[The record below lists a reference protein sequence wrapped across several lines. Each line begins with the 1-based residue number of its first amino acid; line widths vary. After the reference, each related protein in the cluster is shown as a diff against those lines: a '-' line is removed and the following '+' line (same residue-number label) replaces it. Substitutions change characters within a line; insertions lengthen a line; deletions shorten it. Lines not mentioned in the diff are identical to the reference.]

1 MPAASRS
8 PLPTSRRAF
17 PAIVADLAFS
27 MLVPDGFVE
36 PELPERTLN
45 VEDPTSSMPLALVS
59 SPVAGA
65 LVVVAA
71 RPAFDDGCVEQW
83 MRFLCVQVGIEL
95 SDVREGVIGR
105 EEGAAAC
112 GHRAMLATGAQVQDG
127 TPLVFQIAMFEDGG
141 RLLTVQAMAPCEL
154 WPTFG
159 EALSAAVASVRLDR
173 PKGQAAAVAF
183 KELVEHH
190 AQA

>member
-1 MPAASRS
+1 
-8 PLPTSRRAF
+8 
-17 PAIVADLAFS
+17 
-27 MLVPDGFVE
+27 
-36 PELPERTLN
+36 
-45 VEDPTSSMPLALVS
+45 
-59 SPVAGA
+59 
-65 LVVVAA
+65 VAA

-83 MRFLCVQVGIEL
+83 MRFLCAQVGIEL
-95 SDVREGVIGR
+95 SDVREGVVGR
-105 EEGAAAC
+105 EEGAAAG

-127 TPLVFQIAMFEDGG
+127 TPLDFQIAMFEDGG
-141 RLLTVQAMAPCEL
+141 RLLTVQAMAPREL

-190 AQA
+190 ARA